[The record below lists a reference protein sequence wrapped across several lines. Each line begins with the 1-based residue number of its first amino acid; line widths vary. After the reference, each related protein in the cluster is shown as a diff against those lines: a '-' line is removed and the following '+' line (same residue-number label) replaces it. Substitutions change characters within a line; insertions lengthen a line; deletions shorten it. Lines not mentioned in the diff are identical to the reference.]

1 MNVDRMES
9 PMKQS
14 PMRALRHPL
23 FLTALVLLVLND
35 HVLKGSGLAPAWL
48 TGKLSDFAGLIVA
61 PMVLS
66 AMISARTA
74 PRRALAFGVVGAWFA
89 AINIFPPAA
98 AATEALL
105 GAIGVPS
112 RLWVDPSDLVALA
125 AMPFAWHA
133 MAHDGA
139 AKRTRWMEKLALAA
153 AVPACIATSPTL
165 PQMSDA
171 MIYNDTDGDIE
182 LTVRWASARVDCDAV
197 SENLAEIVPASA
209 FGPPGTFTVLENRA
223 IGLDRDRSFS
233 RVSTD
238 VNDGTCDVA
247 MVSANGLPETIVLW
261 DGGSPSNLPLEEVE
275 VDDARISSALRLA
288 PGDDDTVVIVGNE
301 GFQLTAPLSDED
313 YVGDQ
318 YCEDFG
324 ERVQMRWSGL
334 EGLAGEPMRIHTIEP
349 SEEPGCIAL
358 TLGDGFDVQ
367 REAEICIPE
376 GDFPF
381 DENAE
386 IQIWDTPTEEGHL
399 LRIVRDLPMPDGTLW
414 RTGELTIATGG
425 RAFSLGRWYLE
436 VGNSNPRCLGERL
449 ECGAFRVPAAATLA
463 MEGGDRYLHAG
474 DRLEAADADGRQM
487 HLLIGNAE
495 IHSATSESCEP
506 AAAIGPTLDALIW
519 YEPTPRQ

>member
-1 MNVDRMES
+1 
-9 PMKQS
+9 MKQS

-23 FLTALVLLVLND
+23 FLTALLLLVLND

-74 PRRALAFGVVGAWFA
+74 HRRALAFGVVGAWFA
-89 AINIFPPAA
+89 AINVFPPAA

-133 MAHDGA
+133 MAQGGTT
-139 AKRTRWMEKLALAA
+139 KRTRWVEKLALAA

-233 RVSTD
+233 RVGTD

-261 DGGSPSNLPLEEVE
+261 DGGSRSNLPLEEVE
-275 VDDARISSALRLA
+275 ADDPRVTGALHLA
-288 PGDDDTVVIVGNE
+288 PGSDDAVVIVGNE
-301 GFQLTAPLSDED
+301 GFQIAAPLSDED

-324 ERVQMRWSGL
+324 ERVPMRWSGL
-334 EGLAGEPMRIHTIEP
+334 EGLMGEPMHIHTIQP
-349 SEEPGCIAL
+349 SEEPGCLAIA
-358 TLGDGFDVQ
+358 LGDGFDVQ

-381 DENAE
+381 AENAE
-386 IQIWDTPTEEGHL
+386 IQIWDTRTEEGDS

-414 RTGELTIATGG
+414 RTGELTMVTG
-425 RAFSLGRWYLE
+425 RSTYRLGQWRLE

-449 ECGAFRVPAAATLA
+449 ECGAFRVPAAAIDVTA
-463 MEGGDRYLHAG
+463 EGEQYLHAG
-474 DRLEAADADGRQM
+474 ARLEADDADGRRM
-487 HLLIGNAE
+487 HLLVGDAE
-495 IHSATSESCEP
+495 IRHATSESCEP
-506 AAAIGPTLDALIW
+506 TAAIGATFDALIW
-519 YEPTPRQ
+519 YEAAPRQ